1 MSAEPSRSLLGGT
14 ATALIA
20 LGVFFVTVLL
30 ADSGDNAYLYLAFSG
45 GGLVAAGLPF
55 ALAALLPPGAARRLV
70 TRVALGLV
78 AVVGLLSLLL
88 LLLGCGRHSFAE
100 LPVKHRARKT
110 RHRINHVYRGVGRAH
125 DGLSPATH
133 LMPHGQTLGLRG

>member
-14 ATALIA
+14 ATALIV
-20 LGVFFVTVLL
+20 LGVFFVTVLV

-45 GGLVAAGLPF
+45 GELVAAGLPF

-70 TRVALGLV
+70 TRVALGLF

-88 LLLGCGRHSFAE
+88 LLLAVGVIPSQNYPSNTVLVSHVIGLTTCIAVLGALTTAYR
-100 LPVKHRARKT
+100 RR
-110 RHRINHVYRGVGRAH
+110 RI
-125 DGLSPATH
+125 
-133 LMPHGQTLGLRG
+133 